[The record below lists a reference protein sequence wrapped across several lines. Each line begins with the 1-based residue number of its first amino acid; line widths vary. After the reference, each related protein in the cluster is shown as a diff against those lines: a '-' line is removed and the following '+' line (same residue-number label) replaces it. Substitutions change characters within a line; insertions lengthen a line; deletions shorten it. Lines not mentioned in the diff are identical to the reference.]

1 MRRDD
6 RKKNMKKRFYTTVAV
21 APYEKEFAVTLDG
34 KPIKTPIGTVLRGS
48 EALAKAMAAEW
59 ESQAETINPDKMPI
73 TRIVSIAR
81 DRVPQDRALLID
93 DIVNYAGSDLLCY
106 RAPYS
111 SSPLEG
117 ERDVHLHIRGGKE
130 QKPQPPTETLARFDS
145 PSGGELRDEQESLF
159 TPILDWAAG
168 QGMALQ
174 ATESVMPITQPEA
187 SLAKV
192 REVVSAASDLELAA
206 LAMAT
211 PLLGSAILALWLW
224 RGHDKGGTI
233 NYCVPRVDIV
243 LKAAR
248 VDEDF
253 QAAKWGQ
260 DPEAK
265 AQWMKREVDI
275 CGAAVVLAEKL
286 NGD

>member
-1 MRRDD
+1 M
-6 RKKNMKKRFYTTVAV
+6 NKKRFYKTVTV
-21 APYEKEFAVTLDG
+21 EPYEKEFAVTLDG
-34 KPIKTPIGTVLRGS
+34 KPIKTPVGTVLRGS

-59 ESQAETINPDKMPI
+59 ESQTETINPDKMPI

-106 RAPYS
+106 RA
-111 SSPLEG
+111 EG
-117 ERDVHLHIRGGKE
+117 EVGVLQTKHH
-130 QKPQPPTETLARFDS
+130 QPV
-145 PSGGELRDEQESLF
+145 
-159 TPILDWAAG
+159 LDWAAG
-168 QGMALQ
+168 QGIALH
-174 ATESVMPITQPEA
+174 ATESVMPVTQPDA

-211 PLLGSAILALWLW
+211 PLLGSAILALAIWK
-224 RGHDKGGTI
+224 GAVSVDKAIT
-233 NYCVPRVDIV
+233 C
-243 LKAAR
+243 AR

-253 QAAKWGQ
+253 QASKWGQ

-265 AQWMKREVDI
+265 AQWMKREVDMR
-275 CGAAVVLAEKL
+275 GAAQVLAFFL
-286 NGD
+286 DS

>member
-1 MRRDD
+1 
-6 RKKNMKKRFYTTVAV
+6 MKKRFYKTVAV
-21 APYEKEFAVTLDG
+21 APFESEHAVLLDG
-34 KPIKTPIGTVLRGS
+34 KPIKTPVGTVLRGS

-59 ESQAETINPDKMPI
+59 ESQTETINPDKMPI

-81 DRVPQDRALLID
+81 DRVPKDRALLID

-106 RAPYS
+106 RA
-111 SSPLEG
+111 EG
-117 ERDVHLHIRGGKE
+117 EVGVLQAKHH
-130 QKPQPPTETLARFDS
+130 QPV
-145 PSGGELRDEQESLF
+145 
-159 TPILDWAAG
+159 LDWAAG

-233 NYCVPRVDIV
+233 NYCAPFAYPIDFAI
-243 LKAAR
+243 KAAR

-265 AQWMKREVDI
+265 AQWLKREVDI
-275 CGAAVVLAEKL
+275 RGCAVVLIPSP
-286 NGD
+286 